1 MAEIITVARPYAE
14 AVFRL
19 AKDEKRLL
27 PWGDALTI
35 LAAMMENSDAV
46 TYVTHPKRTAQEAEK
61 LIVDVLGDRADSEVK
76 NFIAVLLE
84 NHRLTLLPEIAR
96 QFELLKSREESV
108 VEATVESAFPLNDA
122 QAAELATTL
131 KAQFGKDIR
140 LSTSVDPNLIGGV
153 RIKVGDEVIDAS
165 VRGKL
170 QAMAVSLKS

>member
-153 RIKVGDEVIDAS
+153 RIKVGDDVIDAS
-165 VRGKL
+165 
-170 QAMAVSLKS
+170 MSLTPRCAAAEIL

>member
-19 AKDEKRLL
+19 AKDENRLL
-27 PWGDALTI
+27 PWGDALSV

-96 QFELLKSREESV
+96 QFELLKSREEGV
-108 VEATVESAFPLNDA
+108 VDAAIASAFPLNEA
-122 QAAELATTL
+122 QTTELAATL
-131 KAQFGKDIR
+131 AAKYGKTVR
-140 LSTSVDPNLIGGV
+140 LTCSVDADLIGGV
-153 RIKVGDEVIDAS
+153 RIKVGDDIIDAS

>member
-19 AKDEKRLL
+19 AKEGGCLA
-27 PWGDALTI
+27 PWGDL
-35 LAAMMENSDAV
+35 LSVLSAMMEDSAMVAFV
-46 TYVTHPKRTAQEAEK
+46 TSPKHTAEEVAK
-61 LIVDVLGDRADSEVK
+61 LIVELLGDQANAEAK
-76 NFIAVLLE
+76 NFIAALQDYQ
-84 NHRLTLLPEIAR
+84 RLTLLPEIAR

-108 VEATVESAFPLNDA
+108 VEATVESAFPLNDQQA
-122 QAAELATTL
+122 QELAGTL
-131 KAQFGKDIR
+131 KAKFGKDVR
-140 LSTSVDPNLIGGV
+140 LSTSVDPDLIGGV